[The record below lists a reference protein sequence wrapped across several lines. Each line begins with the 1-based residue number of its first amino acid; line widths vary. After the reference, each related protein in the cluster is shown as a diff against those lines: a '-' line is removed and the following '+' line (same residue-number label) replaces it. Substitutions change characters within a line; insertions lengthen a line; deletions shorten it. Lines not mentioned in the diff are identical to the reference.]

1 VNLTNDQWDLLRSL
15 VLSHESAGGAE
26 FHFTQSHTGAGISY
40 TGIQGSINCSETD
53 LHQLRSERLITLIR
67 VSSNVHRGKPT
78 QLGITMARRD
88 STVFE
93 NSFEPANG
101 TGEWADPFRA
111 NAEVAMA
118 KLPELSER
126 SERIFS
132 LRWSTLLDESRL
144 TEKVIVQ
151 CANASNVTRRNA
163 LSKTPGSTNRYFQM
177 TDYLR
182 ARNECGISQSVRLAE
197 RWFHE
202 LATEYMKRWSP
213 GDGFELFASWLEVLR
228 MRVLTDVASIWGNS
242 QNTKRW
248 YENVCAPAVGA
259 GVSAKLSEFERLARA
274 KELDLHV
281 RARLAEGGFSKTKD
295 AVTPKE
301 PRPATEQRES
311 PEASYHSDMES
322 GENVQ
327 AATARELAQ
336 EIQTPVKNDGS
347 AVDLGKPVS
356 SWEEIEIRFLSEER
370 VQIIAGKETRTLNY
384 AEFGFEDGRSE
395 KPNLAWIALRSMATL
410 GGTIRQPNSA
420 QDWSSVEKR
429 MQEIRK
435 VLRTHFSLS
444 DDPLP
449 FVEDVG
455 YRACFKISLAQSFES

>member
-1 VNLTNDQWDLLRSL
+1 VNLTGDQWDLLRSV
-15 VLSHESAGGAE
+15 VLNHESTGGGE
-26 FHFTQSHTGAGISY
+26 FYFTQSHTGAGISY
-40 TGIQGSINCSETD
+40 AGTRGSFSCSEID
-53 LHQLRSERLITLIR
+53 LQQLRSERLITLIR

-78 QLGITMARRD
+78 QLGITMARRG
-88 STVFE
+88 STVSK

-111 NAEVAMA
+111 NAEVAMP
-118 KLPELSER
+118 KLPQLSER

-132 LRWSTLLDESRL
+132 LRWATLLDESRL

-151 CANASNVTRRNA
+151 CAKASNVSRSNA
-163 LSKTPGSTNRYFQM
+163 LSKPPDSTNRYFQM

-242 QNTKRW
+242 QDTKRW
-248 YENVCAPAVGA
+248 YETVCAPAVGA

-281 RARLAEGGFSKTKD
+281 RARLAEGGFSKTT
-295 AVTPKE
+295 TPKE
-301 PRPATEQRES
+301 P
-311 PEASYHSDMES
+311 HSNMES

-347 AVDLGKPVS
+347 AVDLGKPIS

-370 VQIIAGKETRTLNY
+370 VQIIAGSETTTLNY

-395 KPNLAWIALRSMATL
+395 KPNLAWIALRSLATL
-410 GGTIRQPNSA
+410 GGTISQPNSG